1 MARCGTAGG
10 EARRCTAAAAGPSAS
25 PRPSRAAPQ
34 RCSRQLP
41 RRRRKAEAITPLSQ
55 APRQCGPHGHCCTA
69 RRRARSYLSRIGPRQ
84 RSHSAIGTAIS
95 SFLLSWLLVGQLTA
109 SAALARRVS
118 SKTGFKQS
126 GRAAAAEG
134 RVIVPGRCSK
144 EEAETKRKRASESN
158 IFEEKRTAAA
168 LSPVELQPH
177 RSCAAR
183 LALH

>member
-109 SAALARRVS
+109 ALARRVS

-134 RVIVPGRCSK
+134 RVIASGRCSK
-144 EEAETKRKRASESN
+144 EEERQSASERV
-158 IFEEKRTAAA
+158 KVTYLR
-168 LSPVELQPH
+168 
-177 RSCAAR
+177 RSAW
-183 LALH
+183 